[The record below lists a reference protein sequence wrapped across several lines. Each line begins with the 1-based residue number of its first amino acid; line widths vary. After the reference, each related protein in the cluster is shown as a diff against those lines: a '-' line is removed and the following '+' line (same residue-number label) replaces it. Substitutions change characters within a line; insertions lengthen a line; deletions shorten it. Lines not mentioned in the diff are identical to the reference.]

1 MGAMKSSEAMTPES
15 RAIGRRGTF
24 SLASARTSAVQVA
37 SYRAATSAW
46 YGGGASGDTYS
57 PEQAPRS
64 RVPVARA
71 ASTGARTGAGRLF
84 VMVDADVR
92 IDEPADA
99 RLVELLHCVDPCPR
113 RQRDLGLHAR
123 VRRENDVLV
132 VALHD
137 RLQLS
142 DDVRALAV
150 VLHAHAALLQV
161 VNLGLAVD
169 RPRVDAP
176 WRDVRQVRSRRR
188 RIGVVW
194 HVGGIR
200 ARGVQGPRVGHLNAV
215 GGSLG
220 R

>member
-84 VMVDADVR
+84 GMVDADVR

-99 RLVELLHCVDPCPR
+99 RLVALPHRVDPCPR

-137 RLQLS
+137 RLQLC

-150 VLHAHAALLQV
+150 VLHDHAAVLQV
-161 VNLGLAVD
+161 VNLELAVD

-176 WRDVRQVRSRRR
+176 WRDIRQGRSRRR
-188 RIGVVW
+188 GIGGCLAG
-194 HVGGIR
+194 GGIP
-200 ARGVQGPRVGHLNAV
+200 ARGWPIPLVGDL
-215 GGSLG
+215 
-220 R
+220 